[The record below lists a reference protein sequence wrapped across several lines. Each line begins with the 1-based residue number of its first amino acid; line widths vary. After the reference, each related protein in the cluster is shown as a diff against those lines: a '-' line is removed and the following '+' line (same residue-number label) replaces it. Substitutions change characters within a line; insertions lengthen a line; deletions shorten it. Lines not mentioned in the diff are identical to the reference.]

1 MLRSGYDVR
10 TVQKLMGHRDVRTT
24 MLYVEAVSNAGP
36 GMRSPLDLDD
46 RRD

>member
-24 MLYVEAVSNAGP
+24 MLSVEAVTNAGP

>member
-24 MLYVEAVSNAGP
+24 MLYVEAVTTAGP